1 MRNVHDK
8 NYRNEWVVPT
18 PLEEMLITSAKAS
31 STESERLSTLFSN
44 IVGAKNSEINIK
56 YVNLVGNA
64 TICYFWKELK

>member
-8 NYRNEWVVPT
+8 NYCNEWVVPP

-56 YVNLVGNA
+56 DVNLK
-64 TICYFWKELK
+64 TLKLL

>member
-1 MRNVHDK
+1 MFSRGEVRNVHDK

-18 PLEEMLITSAKAS
+18 RLEKMLTTSAKAS

-56 YVNLVGNA
+56 DVNLK
-64 TICYFWKELK
+64 TLKLL